1 MLKDKLFGQPSAV
14 QIRKDKALLDLI
26 NEPDA
31 SRLIFGLRDT
41 GYNFRTAAAD
51 IIDNSIAANANE
63 IHVRIDITPTGHK
76 FVFFGDD
83 GNGMNE
89 AEVYAAMR
97 YGAPA
102 RNNPASLGKF
112 GLGLKTASSS
122 VCRNFALI
130 SKQRSDTPLTKLA
143 WDLDHVEN
151 VGKWEML
158 RDPLEQHEIE
168 AFEDLCG
175 EIGTL
180 VVWSK
185 CDRLLAKN
193 YDEPG
198 GTKEKQAVTRL
209 RQGLIEHLGLTYHR
223 FLDAEDLSQRHIQ
236 IFVNDEPVEAWN
248 PFYPEKSEQVLSEKQ
263 QTVEIESSNGDFLGS
278 AGIKAWILPHSN
290 TLTPENQKKAKISN
304 RRQGFYIYREGRL
317 INTGGWLG
325 VFGAHGNFEPHM
337 SLLRIE
343 FDFSHELDEAFS
355 VDVKKSQIRF
365 DPIIEEYLI
374 RLLNNP
380 RREAN
385 NRYRRREK
393 EAANRSILD
402 HTSANISIGGAKNAK
417 KPVVESANEDKQIAV
432 VTNRHGTGIRIKQP
446 VQNNVEPG
454 KIHVNAVETITTGN
468 LWEPVLRSEGTT
480 GHVPGVVINKHH
492 DFYQKIYQRA
502 GSNGYS
508 VQGMDLLL
516 WAFAISELDNS
527 NEELKPIFD
536 DIREEVSSNLR
547 RLLNDVPF
555 PDSKDL
561 NQDIED

>member
-63 IHVRIDITPTGHK
+63 IHVRIDITASGHK
-76 FVFFGDD
+76 YVYFGDD

-130 SKQRSDTPLTKLA
+130 SKQRSDAPLTKLA

-223 FLDAEDLSQRHIQ
+223 FLDAEDPRQRQIQ
-236 IFVNDEPVEAWN
+236 IFVNEEPVKAWN
-248 PFYPEKSEQVLSEKQ
+248 PFYPERSEQVLSERQ
-263 QTVEIESSNGDFLGS
+263 QTVEIESSDGDLLGS
-278 AGIKAWILPHSN
+278 ATIKAWILPHSN

-325 VFGAHGNFEPHM
+325 VFGAHGTFEPHM

-385 NRYRRREK
+385 NRYRRKEK

-402 HTSANISIGGAKNAK
+402 HTSANISIGGAKNTK

-446 VQNNVEPG
+446 VQNNVEPS

-516 WAFAISELDNS
+516 WAFAISELDYS

>member
-1 MLKDKLFGQPSAV
+1 
-14 QIRKDKALLDLI
+14 
-26 NEPDA
+26 
-31 SRLIFGLRDT
+31 
-41 GYNFRTAAAD
+41 
-51 IIDNSIAANANE
+51 
-63 IHVRIDITPTGHK
+63 
-76 FVFFGDD
+76 
-83 GNGMNE
+83 
-89 AEVYAAMR
+89 
-97 YGAPA
+97 
-102 RNNPASLGKF
+102 
-112 GLGLKTASSS
+112 
-122 VCRNFALI
+122 
-130 SKQRSDTPLTKLA
+130 
-143 WDLDHVEN
+143 
-151 VGKWEML
+151 
-158 RDPLEQHEIE
+158 
-168 AFEDLCG
+168 
-175 EIGTL
+175 
-180 VVWSK
+180 
-185 CDRLLAKN
+185 
-193 YDEPG
+193 
-198 GTKEKQAVTRL
+198 
-209 RQGLIEHLGLTYHR
+209 
-223 FLDAEDLSQRHIQ
+223 
-236 IFVNDEPVEAWN
+236 
-248 PFYPEKSEQVLSEKQ
+248 
-263 QTVEIESSNGDFLGS
+263 
-278 AGIKAWILPHSN
+278 
-290 TLTPENQKKAKISN
+290 
-304 RRQGFYIYREGRL
+304 
-317 INTGGWLG
+317 
-325 VFGAHGNFEPHM
+325 M

-385 NRYRRREK
+385 NRYRRKEK

-402 HTSANISIGGAKNAK
+402 HTSANISIGGAKNTK

-446 VQNNVEPG
+446 VQNNVEPS

-516 WAFAISELDNS
+516 WAFAISELDYS

>member
-63 IHVRIDITPTGHK
+63 IHVRIDITASGHK
-76 FVFFGDD
+76 YVYFGDD

-130 SKQRSDTPLTKLA
+130 SKQRSDAPLTKLA

-223 FLDAEDLSQRHIQ
+223 FLDAEDPRQRQIQ
-236 IFVNDEPVEAWN
+236 IFVNEEPVKAWN
-248 PFYPEKSEQVLSEKQ
+248 PFYPERSEQVLSERQ
-263 QTVEIESSNGDFLGS
+263 QTVEIESSDGDLLGS
-278 AGIKAWILPHSN
+278 AVIKAWILPHSN

-385 NRYRRREK
+385 NRYRRKEK

-402 HTSANISIGGAKNAK
+402 HTSANISIGGAKNTK

-446 VQNNVEPG
+446 VQNNVEPS

-468 LWEPVLRSEGTT
+468 LWEPVLRSESTT

-516 WAFAISELDNS
+516 WAFAISELDYS